1 MKSETS
7 SRRDI
12 ILARALNKAFISDLT
27 SISMNKKGDFG
38 WESIAKLLLVI
49 VVIVM
54 LLVLVAYLADVGK
67 EKLALL
73 AGI

>member
-1 MKSETS
+1 
-7 SRRDI
+7 
-12 ILARALNKAFISDLT
+12 
-27 SISMNKKGDFG
+27 MNKKGDFG